1 MKYPGIDID
10 IRDVQLVEL
19 EILLKFDRI
28 CRKHNLQYQLFAGTL
43 LGAIRHK
50 GFIPWDDDIDVC
62 MLRKDYDKFIGVCNE
77 DLDKKKYFLQTCFSD
92 PRAIVQFA
100 KLRKNNTTFIN
111 KIDNDKSTHTGIYID
126 IFPLDNVKPGT
137 MAGIFQLFLF
147 KFLYALTTSTVR
159 ERVLRAH
166 NKITVITR
174 YLMYLVMKIIPK
186 RCVDKAIQKV
196 MVMFKGDDTKY
207 VCHLTNGITRERFNR
222 YLRESSKFYDIVEW
236 EFEGYLFPVPANY
249 HDVLTRNFGDYMTL
263 PPEDKRFPHHG
274 IIKVEF
280 D

>member
-19 EILLKFDRI
+19 EILLEFDRI

-100 KLRKNNTTFIN
+100 KLRKNNTIFIN
-111 KIDNDKSTHTGIYID
+111 KVDRDPLTHTGIYID
-126 IFPLDNVKPGT
+126 IFPMDNVLPGT
-137 MAGIFQLFLF
+137 MLENIRSLLFN
-147 KFLYALTTSTVR
+147 FLYAMATSTVK
-159 ERVLRAH
+159 ERVYNATNRKKVFFRCIMF
-166 NKITVITR
+166 NI
-174 YLMYLVMKIIPK
+174 MKIIPK
-186 RCVDKAIQKV
+186 SWIDIACQKTLR
-196 MVMFKGDDTKY
+196 MFEKSKTEY
-207 VCHLTNGITRERFNR
+207 VSCLSNGITKDKTMR
-222 YLRESSKFYDIVEW
+222 YLRRKSDFYDIVDQD
-236 EFEGYLFPVPANY
+236 FEGHLFPVPQNY
-249 HDVLTRNFGDYMTL
+249 DEVLTQDFGNYMTL
-263 PPEDKRFPHHG
+263 PTEENRFPHHG
-274 IIKVEF
+274 IFEVKF
-280 D
+280 